1 MRNKLKRSKNL
12 KDTAC
17 QRKDQTQP
25 TEEITIV
32 LPEPSCSNDE
42 TSAEGYSASLPAKD
56 KYGSNAAAAA
66 AAGISGRK
74 VQPLQEQRRTCS
86 PKDIKIAPIFFR
98 TPRQSKSKVS
108 SDGKLHDTVKKLQK
122 SVPPPQ
128 SGDLQ
133 RVKSQQGLST
143 ARISHLTEKGRFN
156 LSTWRGQLS
165 PSSLHSCLEEIKT
178 SNPAFPV
185 RTVFSVLQRKA
196 SERQEQDFGSTE
208 NFLCPRSLQNH
219 LQEKRKRGD
228 ESSERVSKRPRWSL
242 TAGMDQCHLS
252 AQGVQENA
260 VLPVKKQPRSS
271 KLSRTHRLKRQS
283 GLHCEPNSEWRN
295 DTETEGQSPV
305 THDVLHRESSFEDV
319 LWTDKYSPQCSSE
332 VIGNSVSVNKL
343 HSWLKKWKLRAGSNE
358 RRKMEERKNED
369 NSNDSWDCGDF
380 QGEAG
385 AEDDREDPLCNTMLI
400 TGPPGVG
407 KTTSVYA
414 CAQELGFKVFE
425 VNCSSQ
431 RCGRHVLSQ
440 LKEATQSHLVETS
453 GKDPLKPAYYSA
465 SSCTLKPE
473 TVPGKALPP
482 KNVISTSKKRAAR
495 NFGRCSRKGKANPA
509 TVTLANFFKM
519 KAKADHLQSGG
530 LSPSDKPD
538 SKKLG
543 NPSPGCD
550 QTVPQNKKT
559 ATSLILFEEVD
570 VIFDDDVG
578 FLAAIKTFMTTTKRP
593 VILTTNDPLFRER
606 FNCSLEGIMFKT
618 PSAVNVCSY
627 LQLVCLAENVRLELD
642 DVKSLLRLTCGDV
655 RRCLLQLQLWV
666 HSGGGRVSQNGGL
679 THLTYSNA
687 AEGQDSNLPKCDT
700 GCTASMLGLHPV
712 TQNQLLNLLKCQRWS
727 ETDTNNLLR
736 LLAESWRGGVPLLY
750 TNLELLLPI
759 SAKGTSVHYLEK
771 ETCSELQSELAPS
784 DTDPHFQQLN
794 RNVSPK
800 VSANNSKSVQNISRL
815 SRRKYITTLF
825 DTTSSSTLT
834 HKPQITSLSL
844 KGAHSRLPST
854 SDKAEQIAA
863 KVAADCLDALTDFF
877 DLMSYLDATLPA
889 AAPLVSGSRGP
900 EAFVWTGAEVK
911 DGLLDEMSE
920 EEEEEEEEEEG
931 RSWSRERLPD
941 IQAAAEGLGYHRCW
955 WRVSEAW
962 TEAQNYRQ
970 ELGDKKWE
978 RLVER
983 LTSPASSR
991 RQRLRFICQPLC
1003 ASSVSQ
1009 MRYELSRTVLSSKS
1023 FSLLGNRQA
1032 VSVDYVPVLRSIC
1045 RFHRAQQQKE
1055 EPVRCVNYLSSIHL
1069 GLSKSTIQL
1078 LLEDF
1083 S

>member
-1 MRNKLKRSKNL
+1 MNGSKAPKSKCLRTFEDFFIMRNKLKRSKNL

-56 KYGSNAAAAA
+56 KYDSNAAAAA

-108 SDGKLHDTVKKLQK
+108 SD
-122 SVPPPQ
+122 
-128 SGDLQ
+128 
-133 RVKSQQGLST
+133 
-143 ARISHLTEKGRFN
+143 
-156 LSTWRGQLS
+156 
-165 PSSLHSCLEEIKT
+165 
-178 SNPAFPV
+178 
-185 RTVFSVLQRKA
+185 
-196 SERQEQDFGSTE
+196 E

-800 VSANNSKSVQNISRL
+800 
-815 SRRKYITTLF
+815 
-825 DTTSSSTLT
+825 
-834 HKPQITSLSL
+834 
-844 KGAHSRLPST
+844 GAHSRLPST

-911 DGLLDEMSE
+911 DGLLDEMS
-920 EEEEEEEEEEG
+920 EEEEEEEEG